1 MEGAMSVPT
10 TKQQLLE
17 QIQQE
22 REQWEG
28 LLAEIGLE
36 RMEVP
41 GVTDDW
47 TMKDTIAHMTTW
59 CRREVGLLAAAQRGE
74 WPPDHPP
81 QSQVPIINEWE
92 HRTNRDRP
100 LAHVMRDSE
109 EVWQQFAEKLQEL
122 PEDMLFDQERFAWM
136 QGRALGPG
144 SLEDFTKHF
153 HEEHKPLI
161 RTWLSKQQA
170 KD

>member
-1 MEGAMSVPT
+1 MPAEFALLNCGEDWQTDKGFGVALAITNTVIMRGIAQWLSIVEGAMSAPT

-17 QIQQE
+17 QVQQE

-74 WPPDHPP
+74 RPPDHPP
-81 QSQVPIINEWE
+81 QTQVPIINE
-92 HRTNRDRP
+92 
-100 LAHVMRDSE
+100 
-109 EVWQQFAEKLQEL
+109 
-122 PEDMLFDQERFAWM
+122 
-136 QGRALGPG
+136 
-144 SLEDFTKHF
+144 
-153 HEEHKPLI
+153 
-161 RTWLSKQQA
+161 
-170 KD
+170 